1 MVKFFSSVIKRRTA
15 VLRNIVLSIDV
26 VYICG
31 AAIASKWVRTVF
43 SMVNKIDTKFRP
55 SLGNTTVCALLVSKI
70 NSGVPCPQGP
80 QLNVSDQLLRDVK
93 AAACKRNND
102 LRVAR
107 EDAAANNDVA
117 VESEDESDDE

>member
-1 MVKFFSSVIKRRTA
+1 M
-15 VLRNIVLSIDV
+15 LSIDIV
-26 VYICG
+26 KICG

-55 SLGNTTVCALLVSKI
+55 SLGNTTVCALLMSNI

-80 QLNVSDQLLRDVK
+80 QLNVSEQLFRDVK
-93 AAACKRNND
+93 AAEGKRNND

>member
-1 MVKFFSSVIKRRTA
+1 MFYGEHPPPVIKRRTA
-15 VLRNIVLSIDV
+15 VLRNIVLSIDIV
-26 VYICG
+26 KICG
-31 AAIASKWVRTVF
+31 AAIASKLVRTVF

-55 SLGNTTVCALLVSKI
+55 SLGNTTVCALLMSKS
-70 NSGVPCPQGP
+70 NSGVPCPQLYVSE
-80 QLNVSDQLLRDVK
+80 QLFRDVK
-93 AAACKRNND
+93 AAASKRNND

>member
-1 MVKFFSSVIKRRTA
+1 MKGPSGLATFGKLKRLA
-15 VLRNIVLSIDV
+15 HVLLILPYDQAPVER
-26 VYICG
+26 
-31 AAIASKWVRTVF
+31 VF
-43 SMVNKIDTKFRP
+43 SMVNKSDTKFRP

-80 QLNVSDQLLRDVK
+80 QLNVSEQLFRDVK
-93 AAACKRNND
+93 AAASKRNND

-107 EDAAANNDVA
+107 EEAAANNDVA